1 MKLPN
6 IYFITYS
13 IFDLPEVIALQKP
26 NSITELRQ
34 KVNILIIDDED
45 FIGESYLRKNG
56 FNITH
61 KADIDTIKDVA
72 SYSVILCDIRGVGKQ
87 LGSSKEGAFIIK
99 EIKANYPNKQVVAYT
114 GSSYDEAYNEYMKQ
128 ADAVISKGTSI
139 DDWISILDTQ
149 IKKAVDP
156 KFQWEKLRRFLLE
169 SGVSTASVASL
180 EDKYVRAVK
189 KKDFSGM
196 LTSIDKTDKK
206 AQEIISE
213 FVSSVCV
220 KLILGSI

>member
-13 IFDLPEVIALQKP
+13 ISDLAEVIALQHS

-34 KVNILIIDDED
+34 KVNILIIDDEE

-61 KADIDTIKDVA
+61 KTDIDTIKDVA
-72 SYSVILCDIRGVGKQ
+72 TYSVVLCDIRGVGKQ
-87 LGSSKEGAFIIK
+87 LGSTKEGAFIIK

-114 GSSYDEAYNEYMKQ
+114 GSGYDAAYNEYIKL

-169 SGVSTASVASL
+169 SGVSTASVASI

-189 KKDFSGM
+189 RKDFSGM
-196 LTSIDKTDKK
+196 LNLGDKTDKK
-206 AQEIISE
+206 AQDVISD